1 MAPVI
6 PSKRRSLRAKL
17 AARSGPEP
25 YAPRKAPRPDAVGTS
40 DSFANTKRDKRSI
53 KHASFVSRIEKA
65 HSKSSS
71 SSTKRRR
78 PGNKL
83 VANLDSLADALPDLL
98 ADGETEEGLR
108 QMREGK
114 VRHKSLRSRP
124 GALRRK
130 ERIVKGEVER
140 FGVSLARLSAVPE
153 KQVSVTTG
161 VEKEGEVPEGQS
173 ASTTAAA
180 VVVPQVS
187 TTNRWAALRGYIS
200 ATMEQNPAFVGKQDG
215 K

>member
-1 MAPVI
+1 MAPVV
-6 PSKRRSLRAKL
+6 PSKRRSLRPKL

-40 DSFANTKRDKRSI
+40 DSFSNSKKDKRTI

-65 HSKSSS
+65 NQK
-71 SSTKRRR
+71 TPRRRR
-78 PGNKL
+78 PNNKL

-114 VRHKSLRSRP
+114 IRHRSLKSRP
-124 GALRRK
+124 GALKRK
-130 ERIVKGEVER
+130 ERVVKGEVQR
-140 FGVSLARLSAVPE
+140 FGVSLARLSAVAE
-153 KQVSVTTG
+153 KQMDVEQSSSTAMGEDSGVVSQG
-161 VEKEGEVPEGQS
+161 RD
-173 ASTTAAA
+173 ASMA
-180 VVVPQVS
+180 PVS
-187 TTNRWAALRGYIS
+187 TTNRWAALRGFIS
-200 ATMEQNPAFVGKQDG
+200 ATMEQNPAFVERQDG